1 MLNDPKKVVNLLAA
15 SVPTQVKS
23 FIQFVLVNL
32 FVGCSF
38 ELLRVVRIGMGI
50 ARSRLGPN
58 LSEKERNTSYLFL
71 KPLSEPDEME
81 YPKVFSE
88 LILYFMVTMIYS
100 CIAPIM
106 SYFSL
111 LTFGVLS
118 LVYRHQFV
126 YIYNKDNDTGGKL
139 WSQMIMLLI
148 VCMVISE
155 ITLIGIVVIKKSALA
170 AFFLAPLLGVSILFY
185 FYIQQQHFRVTK
197 VLPSTLSKLEDLK
210 NHSTL
215 DRSFLQGKYLQ
226 PSLQV
231 KTFLPDNIPEVE
243 EGRNQEDDSIQHV
256 PAVLPV
262 QMYDLFGE
270 MGLKDDNVSKTSEA
284 IREEDDV
291 VRNLEVNFDSGRKI
305 LPLQDNTLSDNWSYD
320 VEANATNVCEIDH
333 QQEHD
338 LNQEFLERV
347 IFSEEEHNLHLD
359 DTVLIMNTATTGES
373 EELDL
378 LSQSASIYSG

>member
-1 MLNDPKKVVNLLAA
+1 MLNDPKKIVNLLAA

-38 ELLRVVRIGMGI
+38 ELLRVVRVGMAI

-71 KPLSEPDEME
+71 KPISEPDEME

-88 LILYFMVTMIYS
+88 LILYFMVTLIYS

-111 LTFGVLS
+111 LTFGILS

-126 YIYNKDNDTGGKL
+126 YIYNKENDSGGKL

-155 ITLIGIVVIKKSALA
+155 MTLIGIVVIKKSVLA
-170 AFFLAPLLGVSILFY
+170 AFLLAPLLGVSILFY

-197 VLPSTLSKLEDLK
+197 FLPSTLSKFEDLK
-210 NHSTL
+210 NHGTL

-231 KTFLPDNIPEVE
+231 KTLLPDNKPEEIGE
-243 EGRNQEDDSIQHV
+243 EKKQIDNSIHHV
-256 PAVLPV
+256 PTCN
-262 QMYDLFGE
+262 E
-270 MGLKDDNVSKTSEA
+270 MEIKDNGTITEMSEE
-284 IREEDDV
+284 IKEEADV
-291 VRNLEVNFDSGRKI
+291 VRNLQVNFNIEDRKI
-305 LPLQDNTLSDNWSYD
+305 LPLQDNSLSDDLSYD
-320 VEANATNVCEIDH
+320 IEANAMNICEEDN
-333 QQEHD
+333 QQKHD
-338 LNQEFLERV
+338 VNEEFLERV
-347 IFSEEEHNLHLD
+347 NFSEEGHNLHLA
-359 DTVLIMNTATTGES
+359 DTILVMSTATTGES
-373 EELDL
+373 EEV
-378 LSQSASIYSG
+378 LSQSSSIYSG

>member
-1 MLNDPKKVVNLLAA
+1 
-15 SVPTQVKS
+15 
-23 FIQFVLVNL
+23 
-32 FVGCSF
+32 VGCSF

-88 LILYFMVTMIYS
+88 LILYVMVTMIYS

-197 VLPSTLSKLEDLK
+197 FLPSTLSKLEDLK

-231 KTFLPDNIPEVE
+231 KTLLPDNIPEEVE
-243 EGRNQEDDSIQHV
+243 EGQNQEDDSIQHV
-256 PAVLPV
+256 PAVLSV
-262 QMYDLFGE
+262 
-270 MGLKDDNVSKTSEA
+270 
-284 IREEDDV
+284 
-291 VRNLEVNFDSGRKI
+291 
-305 LPLQDNTLSDNWSYD
+305 
-320 VEANATNVCEIDH
+320 
-333 QQEHD
+333 
-338 LNQEFLERV
+338 
-347 IFSEEEHNLHLD
+347 
-359 DTVLIMNTATTGES
+359 
-373 EELDL
+373 
-378 LSQSASIYSG
+378 